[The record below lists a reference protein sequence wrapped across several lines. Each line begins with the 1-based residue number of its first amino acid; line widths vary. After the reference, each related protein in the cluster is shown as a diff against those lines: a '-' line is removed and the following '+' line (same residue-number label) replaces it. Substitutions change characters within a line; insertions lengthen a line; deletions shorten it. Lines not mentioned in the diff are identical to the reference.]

1 MKPVAT
7 GEMLILREEPPW
19 WNPVARRAA
28 RERPLPDPQPGELYV
43 QRLGGRDEFGNV
55 RFALYW
61 HELWSVIGR
70 GGVSSGAL
78 KGQFFFGDDQ
88 PCLEQALR
96 LYDRVIDW
104 PSGDDITEAIR
115 ELL

>member
-19 WNPVARRAA
+19 WNPVARA
-28 RERPLPDPQPGELYV
+28 RRGRPLPEPQPGELYV
-43 QRLGGRDEFGNV
+43 QYAGERDEFGNV

-61 HELWSVIGR
+61 HELWSVIGK

-78 KGQFFFGDDQ
+78 KGQFFFCDDQ
-88 PCLEQALR
+88 PYLEQALR

-104 PSGDDITEAIR
+104 PSGDDITEKIR